1 MDMSVRGD
9 SATLGH
15 HSLGSPTFV
24 VDREFGFIALFCA
37 IGLFVSLYLMLRLPA
52 DEVAALL
59 AQAS

>member
-1 MDMSVRGD
+1 MSVRGD
-9 SATLGH
+9 SATLGQ
-15 HSLGSPTFV
+15 HSLSSPTFV